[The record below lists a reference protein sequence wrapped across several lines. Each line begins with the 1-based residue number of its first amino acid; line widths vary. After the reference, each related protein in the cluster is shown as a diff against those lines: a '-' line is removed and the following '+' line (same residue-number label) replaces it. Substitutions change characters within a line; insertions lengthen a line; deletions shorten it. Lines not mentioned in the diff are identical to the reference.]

1 MLFRSAVLAPPLCA
15 ASTRLDTSTAPLIQM
30 AVSQEMTGLTLK
42 DGSNMRDI
50 FDLCQKHGLPSL
62 AQGMIEFP
70 PPQRLREIASKRVM
84 EPGLHTYRTRMG
96 EGEYRTALAAL
107 VRKVYGEENITPD
120 NVLAVAGVAGGVSA
134 ALLHLRKQK
143 PDCNFAVLEPSYT
156 YHSHE
161 VERAFGRFPVVIPA
175 LGQDAAP
182 NWPEL
187 KRLVE
192 ANEVHGV
199 IVTNPL
205 NPTGKVYSSEEIH
218 MLLGLADSHG
228 LFVIFDE
235 CYLDMVFGGNKHV
248 SPFITGLR
256 DNVVA
261 CRGFSK
267 CLGCQSW
274 RCGNGKI
281 GRAHV

>member
-1 MLFRSAVLAPPLCA
+1 
-15 ASTRLDTSTAPLIQM
+15 
-30 AVSQEMTGLTLK
+30 
-42 DGSNMRDI
+42 
-50 FDLCQKHGLPSL
+50 
-62 AQGMIEFP
+62 
-70 PPQRLREIASKRVM
+70 
-84 EPGLHTYRTRMG
+84 
-96 EGEYRTALAAL
+96 L

-235 CYLDMVFGGNKHV
+235 CYLDMIFDGNKHV
-248 SPFITGLR
+248 SPFITGLKMPR
-256 DNVVA
+256 LPELAVRICHFHTFNPLGYDDYDGSTFHMCKLDPA
-261 CRGFSK
+261 C
-267 CLGCQSW
+267 SW
-274 RCGNGKI
+274 RVFQGSY
-281 GRAHV
+281 

>member
-1 MLFRSAVLAPPLCA
+1 
-15 ASTRLDTSTAPLIQM
+15 
-30 AVSQEMTGLTLK
+30 
-42 DGSNMRDI
+42 
-50 FDLCQKHGLPSL
+50 
-62 AQGMIEFP
+62 
-70 PPQRLREIASKRVM
+70 
-84 EPGLHTYRTRMG
+84 MG
-96 EGEYRTALAAL
+96 
-107 VRKVYGEENITPD
+107 
-120 NVLAVAGVAGGVSA
+120 
-134 ALLHLRKQK
+134 
-143 PDCNFAVLEPSYT
+143 
-156 YHSHE
+156 
-161 VERAFGRFPVVIPA
+161 
-175 LGQDAAP
+175 GQDAAP

-228 LFVIFDE
+228 LFVIFDV
-235 CYLDMVFGGNKHV
+235 CYLDMVFDGNKHV

-274 RCGNGKI
+274 RCGYAISTPSTLLGMMTMMDPLFICANWTQHALGEYFRDHTEDFLEHCDKLNGLLQEI
-281 GRAHV
+281 GHCSAGLSSSASAGSHCSLKAPCMACSSTVMRPISRLVKGLSVLELVSAQATSSSAVSPARQSAQVGFASIVASRV